1 LEVERN
7 KVDYVEAYTLA
18 RKVRHEAMLA
28 GMQALKRSLVKAFN
42 DFAAFVHH
50 KGKQGVHAH

>member
-1 LEVERN
+1 M
-7 KVDYVEAYTLA
+7 DYVEAYTLA